1 MQTTKIRKSLA
12 SYMSTHIKLSKAQN
26 STIIQSGG
34 SFGSSLDNLGKEALT
49 NIAISLGRDNFPG
62 LLSNLTSKAIHKFES
77 KISGKGAARAGKGF
91 TVFASNENMNDI
103 ARILKSLEDSGV
115 LINRIS
121 ETVKNEKKKRQLS
134 WSLVRTFCGFI
145 RATSSFLLLKRI
157 SVRGFRKV
165 G

>member
-1 MQTTKIRKSLA
+1 
-12 SYMSTHIKLSKAQN
+12 
-26 STIIQSGG
+26 
-34 SFGSSLDNLGKEALT
+34 
-49 NIAISLGRDNFPG
+49 
-62 LLSNLTSKAIHKFES
+62 
-77 KISGKGAARAGKGF
+77 
-91 TVFASNENMNDI
+91 MNDI